1 MREKILIILITLVT
15 DGCMFYKFSIYLK
28 NIQLARQ
35 NLQQTFFEL
44 INQTIKLHKTFENI
58 NNTISV
64 YPSPSPSFILS
75 VIAFVIIT
83 NFFLYFKDMIPA
95 SNFSGEDFL

>member
-64 YPSPSPSFILS
+64 NPSSSFILS
-75 VIAFVIIT
+75 VIVFVIIT